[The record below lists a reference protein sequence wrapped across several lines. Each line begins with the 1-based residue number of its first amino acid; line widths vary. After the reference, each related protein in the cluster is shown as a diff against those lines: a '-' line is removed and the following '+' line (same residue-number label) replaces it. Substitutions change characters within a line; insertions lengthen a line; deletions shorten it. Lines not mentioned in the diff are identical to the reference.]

1 MPLSPGDA
9 APDFKVLKPDGSAV
23 ALADFAPHPLV
34 LVFLRH
40 LA

>member
-9 APDFKVLKPDGSAV
+9 APDFSVLRLDGSPV
-23 ALADFAPHPLV
+23 GLADFDPQPLV

>member
-9 APDFKVLKPDGSAV
+9 APDFEVHRPDGSCV
-23 ALADFAPHPLV
+23 GLAAFDPHPLV
-34 LVFLRH
+34 LIFLRH